1 MKVLLVNGSPK
12 ANGNTARALAE
23 VAEQLNVEGIDTEMF
38 QLGAKPIRDCIG
50 CGQCGKLGG
59 RCTFDDD
66 VVNELIAAAEQ
77 ADGFVFGSP
86 VYYAHPSG
94 RILSALDRVFYAGS
108 KAFAHKPGAAVAVAR
123 RGGTSTTFD
132 VLNKYFT
139 INQMPVVASTY
150 WNNVFGCVPGE
161 ADGDAEGLATMRN
174 IGKNM
179 VWLLRCIE
187 AGKAAGIEAPRPIA
201 SAQTLSGRTAEHTM
215 NVQIF
220 GTKKSFDTKKA
231 QRYFKERR
239 IKVQFIDLKEKEMS
253 KGELTSVMQAVGG
266 IDKLLNPKAKDEETL
281 ALIQHL
287 TPSQRFDKLLENQQV
302 LAEPIVR
309 NGKKATVGYCPDVWG
324 AWE

>member
-23 VAEQLNVEGIDTEMF
+23 VAEQLKAEGIDTEVF

-94 RILSALDRVFYAGS
+94 RILSALDRAFYAGGH
-108 KAFAHKPGAAVAVAR
+108 AFEHKPGAAVAVAR

-150 WNNVFGCVPGE
+150 WNNVFGAMPGE
-161 ADGDAEGLATMRN
+161 AAQDAEGLATMRN
-174 IGKNM
+174 IGKKHG
-179 VWLLRCIE
+179 L
-187 AGKAAGIEAPRPIA
+187 APALYRSWTGSRHRRPRSRSRAHQLHSISPAVVA
-201 SAQTLSGRTAEHTM
+201 SMFYQPEVTA
-215 NVQIF
+215 
-220 GTKKSFDTKKA
+220 
-231 QRYFKERR
+231 
-239 IKVQFIDLKEKEMS
+239 
-253 KGELTSVMQAVGG
+253 
-266 IDKLLNPKAKDEETL
+266 
-281 ALIQHL
+281 
-287 TPSQRFDKLLENQQV
+287 
-302 LAEPIVR
+302 VR
-309 NGKKATVGYCPDVWG
+309 
-324 AWE
+324 

>member
-12 ANGNTARALAE
+12 ANGNTARALAK
-23 VAEQLNVEGIDTEMF
+23 VAEQLKAEGIDSEAF

-94 RILSALDRVFYAGS
+94 RILSALDRAFYAGS

-150 WNNVFGCVPGE
+150 WNNVFGAMPGE
-161 ADGDAEGLATMRN
+161 AAQDAEGLATMRN

-179 VWLLRCIE
+179 AWLLRCIE
-187 AGKAAGIEAPRPIA
+187 AGKAAGIDAPEADR
-201 SAQTLSGRTAEHTM
+201 
-215 NVQIF
+215 
-220 GTKKSFDTKKA
+220 
-231 QRYFKERR
+231 
-239 IKVQFIDLKEKEMS
+239 
-253 KGELTSVMQAVGG
+253 VMQAVGG